1 MKTPPLLVGAAI
13 LFWGFE
19 MNQMVLAVLMAAMVE
34 ASRWFKH
41 RWELKE
47 ADFRAVAMLCTLAL
61 IGLALF
67 RFVAGWFTHGT
78 WMILKWLPVILLP
91 LLLVQIYSTA
101 GRISVS
107 LLFLFRK
114 KQILNDH
121 KMPRYM
127 DLSFIYLAICIF
139 GAGFVNNRSGLF
151 YVGMIGL
158 AIWALWSYRS
168 RRAPLALWLVLIVV
182 AAAAG
187 FLGQI
192 GLSELQ
198 TVVEQKVTGL
208 FMPGDDSYR
217 KYAQIGDIPDEKLSG
232 RIVFRAR
239 TGGTDDRSL
248 LLREATYDTFNSAL
262 SIWSVSRKNYN
273 PLSAGPEPNS
283 WHLASDAGAARSC
296 TIAQNLN
303 GKERLLKLPGGAF
316 QVEDLTVA
324 RADINDY
331 GAVKVRGDGL
341 ARYSVQYGPASA
353 LLSPPAKRDLY
364 IPIRESKVIQQLA
377 DQLNLRS
384 LSPSETLT
392 RVKAY
397 FATEFTYSLKP
408 KSKKRNLTKIEN
420 FLTRNRS
427 GHCEYFASA
436 TVLLLRQA
444 GIPARYARGYSVN
457 PSDTMGG
464 WCLVRTSYAHAW
476 TVANVDNTWVNL
488 DTTPGNWQA
497 MERQQQP
504 LSEKIWQ
511 SIKDFVSGMMF
522 EFAQWRQK
530 MQIKGYLKYVP
541 LFLLPLVFWPF
552 WRIATRLKNRRKLKK
567 RVVSK
572 REKPVQIA
580 GSDSAFYGVEQRL
593 NDLGQR
599 RYLWETLSVWLN
611 RIENTANL
619 TVSLDVPRE
628 LLALHYRYRFDPL
641 GLSADEKSQ
650 MTRLSSAWLAENHPK
665 QIAPQNGRTP

>member
-19 MNQMVLAVLMAAMVE
+19 MNQMVLAALMAAAVE

-61 IGLALF
+61 MALALF
-67 RFVAGWFTHGT
+67 RFVTGWFAHGT

-91 LLLVQIYSTA
+91 LLLAQAYSTA
-101 GRISVS
+101 GRINLSV
-107 LLFLFRK
+107 LYLFRK
-114 KQILNDH
+114 KLILNDNLT
-121 KMPRYM
+121 PRHM
-127 DLSFIYLAICIF
+127 DLSFIYLAVCIF

-151 YVGMIGL
+151 YMGMLGP
-158 AIWALWSYRS
+158 AIWALWSHRS
-168 RRAPLALWLVLIVV
+168 RRAPLAIWLVLIVV
-182 AAAAG
+182 AGAAG

-198 TVVEQKVTGL
+198 TVVEQKTMGL
-208 FMPGDDSYR
+208 IMPGDDSYR

-248 LLREATYDTFNSAL
+248 LLRETTYDTFNSTL
-262 SIWSVSRKNYN
+262 SIWSVSRKQYN
-273 PLSAGPEPNS
+273 RLSAGPEPDS
-283 WHLASDAGAARSC
+283 WHLATKAATARSC
-296 TIAQNLN
+296 RIAQNLN
-303 GKERLLKLPGGAF
+303 GKEKLLKLPGGAF
-316 QVEDLTVA
+316 QVADLKVA
-324 RADINDY
+324 RADKNDY
-331 GAVKVRGDGL
+331 GAVRVRGEGL
-341 ARYSVQYGPASA
+341 ARYSVQYGAGSP
-353 LLSPPAKRDLY
+353 LLSPPAKRDLA
-364 IPIRESKVIQQLA
+364 IPTRESKAIQQLA

-384 LSPSETLT
+384 LSPSETL
-392 RVKAY
+392 RKVKTH
-397 FATEFTYSLKP
+397 FATTFTYSLKP
-408 KSKKRNLTKIEN
+408 KSKQRNSTKIEN
-420 FLTRNRS
+420 FLTRSRS
-427 GHCEYFASA
+427 GHCEYFATA

-476 TVANVDNTWVNL
+476 TVAYVDNMWVNL

-497 MERQQQP
+497 MERQQQS
-504 LSEKIWQ
+504 LWEKIWQ

-522 EFAQWRQK
+522 EFTQWRQK
-530 MQIKGYLKYVP
+530 MQRKGYLKYIP
-541 LFLLPLVFWPF
+541 LFLLPLVFWAF

-567 RVVSK
+567 RVVKK

-580 GSDSAFYGVEQRL
+580 GSDSAFYRIEQRL
-593 NDLGQR
+593 NDLGLR
-599 RYLWETLSVWLN
+599 RYCWETLSVWLN

-619 TVSLDVPRE
+619 TVPLDVPRQ
-628 LLALHYRYRFDPL
+628 LLALHYRYRFDPQ

-650 MTRLSSAWLAENHPK
+650 MTRLSSVWLAENHPK
-665 QIAPQNGRTP
+665 QIIPKNGRSP